1 MYLYKRYPKLRS
13 YFVYNDFKKLGDSA
27 LKNLKVFN
35 FLGDIENKDVIEYD
49 GQVVMDKKDVLK
61 QLDRAYMSKVIPVSK
76 EVYTNE
82 NNMFKQTVFP
92 ASTASSKK
100 LIRIKNDKP
109 VDIYGG
115 YTSNNDAYLAI
126 VKQKDKY
133 QVVGVPMRSLNRLQL
148 AEKKGKQEYLKA
160 LKEELTPQF
169 IQVKKSRKTGEIT
182 KKVKEF
188 DIVLG
193 KVPFGQLVI
202 DGNQKFTLGSS
213 TYKYNASQLSLSID
227 SIKVLSKI
235 GKNENTSEELDDV
248 YLDILDKV
256 NKYYELYDIN
266 KFRKRLN
273 DGFELFKNLDNSEK
287 EGILINMLDGLHA
300 NASFGNLKSIKI
312 STPFGQLQVP
322 SGIKLSENTEL
333 IYQSPTGLIER
344 KVKLKDL

>member
-1 MYLYKRYPKLRS
+1 
-13 YFVYNDFKKLGDSA
+13 
-27 LKNLKVFN
+27 
-35 FLGDIENKDVIEYD
+35 
-49 GQVVMDKKDVLK
+49 
-61 QLDRAYMSKVIPVSK
+61 
-76 EVYTNE
+76 
-82 NNMFKQTVFP
+82 
-92 ASTASSKK
+92 
-100 LIRIKNDKP
+100 
-109 VDIYGG
+109 
-115 YTSNNDAYLAI
+115 
-126 VKQKDKY
+126 
-133 QVVGVPMRSLNRLQL
+133 MRSLNRLQL